1 MASTKPAVFGQRFT
15 QADRIWVGHVSLFAE
30 EARHG
35 WNASKQN
42 RAMFLPD
49 SLHEVTR

>member
-1 MASTKPAVFGQRFT
+1 MFGQDFVP
-15 QADRIWVGHVSLFAE
+15 AARIWSGHFSLFAE

-49 SLHEVTR
+49 YLCEVTR